1 MIRSYWFA
9 MPRTV
14 VASQLVRPRTEITEN
29 TRPYASLPAAFQR
42 ARATILT
49 NPAPNLIRFRSAIAF
64 FAPVNKNL
72 IFSPDRSP
80 PPREEG
86 RGVYPEISADRRRTI
101 YESYSVS
108 VLELASR
115 PPPSPHSSS
124 ARRARERE
132 REKQRKRKRE
142 RGSSDLNERRQVV
155 VVVEMAKGGELKGGM
170 DDRAA
175 R

>member
-1 MIRSYWFA
+1 MIHSYWFA

-80 PPREEG
+80 PPWGGEG
-86 RGVYPEISADRRRTI
+86 
-101 YESYSVS
+101 
-108 VLELASR
+108 LSR
-115 PPPSPHSSS
+115 NIGRSTTNHLWKLFRLCPGIGFASSS
-124 ARRARERE
+124 LPPLFLGAARA
-132 REKQRKRKRE
+132 RKRE
-142 RGSSDLNERRQVV
+142 RETEKEKESERELGS
-155 VVVEMAKGGELKGGM
+155 
-170 DDRAA
+170 
-175 R
+175 